1 MKLAILALL
10 GRISAEELQLRDTTD
25 LEAKWE

>member
-10 GRISAEELQLRDTTD
+10 GHISAEELQLRDTTD
-25 LEAKWE
+25 LEALWE

>member
-10 GRISAEELQLRDTTD
+10 GHISAEELKLRAATD
-25 LEAKWE
+25 LESAWE